1 MRRAFQCFLGI
12 LVFTLPT
19 AGLGEDFKPQVCA
32 TAVEYRGAPLH
43 AAISAETLATVR
55 HDLDGT
61 IDASLSARLDQVVD
75 WILKNTKAPGISVA
89 VGIPGEGTWSAS
101 RGLALIDPPTP
112 LAETPHLHWASAGK
126 VMTAAVVM
134 QLIDEGKLAYT
145 DPLAKWFPDFP
156 NASAITIDHLLT
168 HTNGIFS
175 FNADLPFRK
184 QRRYHSP
191 EECLK
196 IAARH
201 GCVCCPGEYWH
212 YSNTGYVLLG
222 LIVERVEVGPLDEV
236 FRKRIIEPLGLRET
250 IAMAPLQAPVSL
262 AVGHVDGKRDP
273 DFEPTTPFGAGIV
286 AGSARD
292 MLLFWNAYLQGRL
305 VNEATV
311 RDAFSRLYPMYD
323 PNTYYGRGVMLY
335 DFADQSGQR
344 HTWLGHSGG
353 TPGLRAL
360 MVYDVE
366 AGVYVTVAMNAQ
378 VSAEAAANKL
388 LGVIQEQRAAR

>member
-1 MRRAFQCFLGI
+1 MTTATRLYLSLALLGLCATSI
-12 LVFTLPT
+12 
-19 AGLGEDFKPQVCA
+19 AEDYKPQICSK
-32 TAVEYRGAPLH
+32 AVEYRGAPLH
-43 AAISAETLATVR
+43 AAVSAETLAAVR

-61 IDASLSARLDQVVD
+61 IDDSLSGRLDEVVD
-75 WILKNTKAPGISVA
+75 WILKNTKAPGISAA
-89 VGIPGEGTWSAS
+89 VGIPGEGIWSAS
-101 RGLALIDPPTP
+101 RGLALTEPPTP
-112 LAETPHLHWASAGK
+112 LSETPHFHWASAGK
-126 VMTAAVVM
+126 ALTAAVVM
-134 QLIDEGKLAYT
+134 QLVEEGKLAYT

-184 QRRYHSP
+184 QRRYHTP
-191 EECLK
+191 EECLE

-201 GCVCCPGEYWH
+201 GCVCCPGELWH

-222 LIVERVEVGPLDEV
+222 LIIERVEGRPLDEV
-236 FRKRIIEPLGLRET
+236 FRKRIIESLGLTET
-250 IAMAPLQAPVSL
+250 VAMAPRQIPDSL

-292 MLLFWNAYLQGRL
+292 MLLFWNAYLQGR
-305 VNEATV
+305 VVSEASV

-323 PNTYYGRGVMLY
+323 PNTFYGRGVMLY
-335 DFADQSGQR
+335 DFADQNGQR

-360 MVYDVE
+360 MAYDVE
-366 AGVYVTVAMNAQ
+366 SGVYVAVAMNAH

-388 LGVIQEQRAAR
+388 LGVVQQHRAAR

>member
-1 MRRAFQCFLGI
+1 MLRPARFLCSF
-12 LVFTLPT
+12 LLLSACATS
-19 AGLGEDFKPQVCA
+19 AEDYKPQVCE

-43 AAISAETLATVR
+43 AAVSAETLAAVR

-61 IDASLSARLDQVVD
+61 VDDGLAARLDEVVD

-89 VGIPGEGTWSAS
+89 VGIPGEGIWSAN
-101 RGLALIDPPTP
+101 RGMALMFPPTP
-112 LAETPHLHWASAGK
+112 LAETPHFHWASAGK
-126 VMTAAVVM
+126 ALTAAVVM
-134 QLIDEGKLAYT
+134 QLVSEEKLAYA
-145 DPLAKWFPDFP
+145 DPLATWFPDFP
-156 NASAITIDHLLT
+156 NASAITVDHLLT

-201 GCVCCPGEYWH
+201 GCVCCPGEQWH
-212 YSNTGYVLLG
+212 YSNTGYVLLA
-222 LIVERVEVGPLDEV
+222 LIVERVEGRPLDEV
-236 FRKRIIEPLGLRET
+236 FRRRIIEPLGLRET
-250 IAMAPLQAPVSL
+250 VAMAPRKAPASL

-273 DFEPTTPFGAGIV
+273 DFDPTTPFGAGIV

-292 MLLFWNAYLQGRL
+292 MLLFWNAYLQGR
-305 VNEATV
+305 VVSEATV
-311 RDAFSRLYPMYD
+311 RDAFARLYPMYD

-335 DFADQSGQR
+335 DFADQNGQR

-360 MVYDVE
+360 MIYDVN
-366 AGVYVTVAMNAQ
+366 AGVYIAVAMNAH
-378 VSAEAAANKL
+378 VSAEATANKL
-388 LGVIQEQRAAR
+388 LGVIHQHRAAH